1 MADDGTITGWV
12 LEAPRLLA
20 GQSVLTLALPP
31 GLSNARV
38 AGRYFL
44 ARCDATFAARRAEH
58 WETYLRRP
66 LFAVSCGPLHPDAA
80 GEYGNHECWQV
91 ATPLTGDP
99 GYNWLRGLVP
109 GAAVNLIGPLGNGF
123 YLAPTTRNLLVVA
136 DATRLAPLVAL
147 FDAVLDRGG
156 HVTLALRAGAVDAE
170 LQAQLPVAVEVQ
182 TLPPGAAWLTGLAEP
197 LRWADQLCLALPA
210 ATYPALADAIRGQRL
225 RLESG
230 FAFALVDADLACGY
244 GACLACVTP
253 LGNGSLTR
261 ACVHGPVIDLLEL
274 VSGNS

>member
-20 GQSVLTLALPP
+20 GQSVLTLALPA
-31 GLSNARV
+31 GLPNARV

-44 ARCDATFAARRAEH
+44 ARCGATSAAERAEQ

-66 LFAVSCGPLHPDAA
+66 LFAVSRGPLHPDAA
-80 GEYGNHECWQV
+80 REFGAHECWQM
-91 ATPLTGDP
+91 AAPLTGDP
-99 GYNWLRGLVP
+99 GYGWLRGLAP

-136 DATRLAPLVAL
+136 DAARLAPLLAL
-147 FDAVLDRGG
+147 FDAMLDRGG
-156 HVTLALRAGAVDAE
+156 HVTLALAGGAVDA
-170 LQAQLPVAVEVQ
+170 AQLPVAVEVQ
-182 TLPPGAAWLTGLAEP
+182 PLPADESWLAALAAP

-230 FAFALVDADLACGY
+230 FALALVEADLACGY
-244 GACLACVTP
+244 GACLACVVP
-253 LGNGSLTR
+253 LGNGGLTR

-274 VSGNS
+274 VSA